1 RRRSRPLRGDDPVL
15 ARGARPH
22 DRVRHLPLRRYA
34 ARAGAAQHPP
44 VRGARDPRP
53 RARRGTRAAPLATW
67 LPCRWPSQHCPV
79 PGVLTGRAHWRE
91 QSPFVVAARTMTAA
105 TEASYRE
112 ETFMPRFLLLVVLV
126 VGVVGRDPA
135 LAHADTLSEAGTG
148 TFTAPGRSFVFSG
161 TV

>member
-1 RRRSRPLRGDDPVL
+1 
-15 ARGARPH
+15 
-22 DRVRHLPLRRYA
+22 
-34 ARAGAAQHPP
+34 
-44 VRGARDPRP
+44 
-53 RARRGTRAAPLATW
+53 
-67 LPCRWPSQHCPV
+67 
-79 PGVLTGRAHWRE
+79 
-91 QSPFVVAARTMTAA
+91 MTAA

-161 TV
+161 TVTGTPVTGTIAGTETNFGDQNPQTGCFASTVSVTLTDATGSTLTKSETGTLCPVFTPP